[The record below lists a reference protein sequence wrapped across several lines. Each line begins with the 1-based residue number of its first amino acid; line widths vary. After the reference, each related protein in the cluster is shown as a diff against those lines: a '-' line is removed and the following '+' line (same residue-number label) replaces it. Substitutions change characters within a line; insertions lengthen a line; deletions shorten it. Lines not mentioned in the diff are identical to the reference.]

1 MDHLSLTNLFSV
13 TGKTVLVTGGSRGIG
28 LMIAQAY
35 VANGAKVYI
44 SSRKVAACEAAE
56 AELNAAAAE
65 GGSCIAIPADL
76 ATAAGRQSLVNA
88 IAEKET
94 ELNILFNN
102 AGATWGAPF
111 EQFPE
116 EGYDKTM
123 DINVKAIF
131 LLTRDLMPLLKAGA
145 HDGDPARI
153 INIGSIDGIHVPI
166 FDNIP
171 YATSKAAVHQLTR
184 VLAAKLGKDNIAVN
198 AIAPGF
204 FPSKMTQF
212 MMENPEGLAMFE
224 SQNPLGRV
232 GTPEDMGGLALFL
245 GSRAGAYMNGA
256 IIPIDGGTVLGAR

>member
-1 MDHLSLTNLFSV
+1 MCIRDSTNLFSV
-13 TGKTVLVTGGSRGIG
+13 AGKTVLVTGGSRGIG
-28 LMIAQAY
+28 QMIAAAY

-44 SSRKVAACEAAE
+44 SSRKAAVCEATA
-56 AELNAAAAE
+56 AELNGMAE
-65 GGSCIAIPADL
+65 SGGECVAIPADL
-76 ATAAGRQSLVNA
+76 SSAEGRSALVNA
-88 IAEKET
+88 ISEKERG
-94 ELNILFNN
+94 IDVLFNN

-111 EQFPE
+111 EEFPE

-131 LLTRDLMPLLKAGA
+131 LLTRDLMPLLKANGTK
-145 HDGDPARI
+145 DDPTRV

-171 YATSKAAVHQLTR
+171 YAASKAAVHQLTR
-184 VLAAKLGKDNIAVN
+184 VLASKLGKDHITVN

-212 MMENPEGLAMFE
+212 MMENPDGLAQFE
-224 SQNPLGRV
+224 DSNPLGRV
-232 GTPEDMGGLALFL
+232 GSPEDMAGLALFL

-256 IIPIDGGTVLGAR
+256 IIPIDGGTVLGR

>member
-1 MDHLSLTNLFSV
+1 MNSLILSELFSIA
-13 TGKTVLVTGGSRGIG
+13 GKTVLVTGGSRGIG

-44 SSRKVAACEAAE
+44 SSRKADVCEAVA
-56 AELNAAAAE
+56 AELNANALN
-65 GGSCIAIPADL
+65 GGQCVPLPADL
-76 ATAAGRQSLVNA
+76 ATNEGRASLVSELTA
-88 IAEKET
+88 KEPS
-94 ELNILFNN
+94 LDILFNN

-111 EQFPE
+111 AEFPE
-116 EGYDKTM
+116 IGYDKTM

-131 LLTRDLMPLLKAGA
+131 LLTRDLLPLLKAGA
-145 HDGDPARI
+145 KGGDSARI

-166 FDNIP
+166 FDNFP
-171 YATSKAAVHQLTR
+171 YAASKAAVHQLTR
-184 VLAAKLGKDNIAVN
+184 VLASKLGKENITVN

-212 MMENPEGLAMFE
+212 MIDDPEGLAQFE
-224 SQNPLGRV
+224 ATCPLGRV

-256 IIPIDGGTVLGAR
+256 IIPIDGGTVLGR

>member
-1 MDHLSLTNLFSV
+1 MNTLTISQLFSV
-13 TGKTVLVTGGSRGIG
+13 KGKTVLVTGGSRGIG

-44 SSRKVAACEAAE
+44 SSRKAAVCEAVATALTAE
-56 AELNAAAAE
+56 SLN
-65 GGSCIAIPADL
+65 GGQCIALPADL
-76 ATAAGRQSLVNA
+76 STNEGREALVATLTQNEESLD
-88 IAEKET
+88 
-94 ELNILFNN
+94 ILFNN

-111 EQFPE
+111 AEFPE
-116 EGYDKTM
+116 IGYDKTM

-131 LLTRDLMPLLKAGA
+131 MLTRDLLPLLKAA
-145 HDGDPARI
+145 AKDGESSRI

-166 FDNIP
+166 FDNAP
-171 YATSKAAVHQLTR
+171 YAVSKAAVHQLTR
-184 VLAAKLGKDNIAVN
+184 VLASSLGRENITVN

-212 MMENPEGLAMFE
+212 MIDDPEGLAKFE
-224 SQNPLGRV
+224 AECPLGRV

-256 IIPIDGGTVLGAR
+256 IIPIDGGTVLGR

>member
-1 MDHLSLTNLFSV
+1 MNSLTLSQLFSV
-13 TGKTVLVTGGSRGIG
+13 AGKTVLVTGGSRGIG

-44 SSRKVAACEAAE
+44 SSRKAAVCESVAA
-56 AELNAAAAE
+56 ELTASSLN
-65 GGSCIAIPADL
+65 GGQCIALPADL
-76 ATAAGRQSLVNA
+76 ATNEGREALV
-88 IAEKET
+88 T
-94 ELNILFNN
+94 ELSSKEKTLDILFNN

-111 EQFPE
+111 ADFPE
-116 EGYDKTM
+116 IGYDKTM

-131 LLTRDLMPLLKAGA
+131 MLTRDLLPLLQEGA
-145 HDGDPARI
+145 KDGDPSRI

-166 FDNIP
+166 FDNFP
-171 YATSKAAVHQLTR
+171 YAASKAAVHQLTR
-184 VLAAKLGKDNIAVN
+184 VLAAQLGKENITVN

-212 MMENPEGLAMFE
+212 MIDDPEGLAQFE
-224 SQNPLGRV
+224 ATCPLGRV

-256 IIPIDGGTVLGAR
+256 IVPIDGGSVLGR